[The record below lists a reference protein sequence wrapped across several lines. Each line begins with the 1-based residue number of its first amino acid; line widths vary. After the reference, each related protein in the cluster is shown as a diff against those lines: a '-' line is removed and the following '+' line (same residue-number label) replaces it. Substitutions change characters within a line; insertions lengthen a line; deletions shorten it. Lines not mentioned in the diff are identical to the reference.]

1 LSPYNDPC
9 TLSSNNDILG
19 FSLHI
24 RAPVDLGLIVRE
36 RRRKLGLSQ
45 SQLARTAGVG
55 RQWLVALEQG
65 KAGAELGMVLR
76 TLSALGLALSAG
88 DADMGSG
95 PRLPIDIDV
104 VVDAARKDKP

>member
-1 LSPYNDPC
+1 M
-9 TLSSNNDILG
+9 
-19 FSLHI
+19 HI
-24 RAPVDLGLIVRE
+24 KAPIDLGLIVRD

-45 SQLARTAGVG
+45 SLLARKAGVG

-88 DADMGSG
+88 DAALPSG
-95 PRLPIDIDV
+95 PVPSFDIDA